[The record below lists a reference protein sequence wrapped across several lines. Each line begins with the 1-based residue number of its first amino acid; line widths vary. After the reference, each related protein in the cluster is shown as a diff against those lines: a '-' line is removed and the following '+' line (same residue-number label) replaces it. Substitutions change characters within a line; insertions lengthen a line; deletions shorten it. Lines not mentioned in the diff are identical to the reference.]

1 MVARC
6 IKKIIR
12 EKMTKALF
20 ELESNYTGSRNENN
34 QRLGRL
40 NSSTYLNKNNL
51 LGGKQFKIK
60 KNESIIKII

>member
-1 MVARC
+1 
-6 IKKIIR
+6 
-12 EKMTKALF
+12 MTKALF

-60 KNESIIKII
+60 RKYYKNYLKNQTLF